1 MTTREPVSEIFLP
14 EVPADAP
21 PPVTRKPRVW
31 TVFVAYAAAIVV
43 MLILAVAVLLVAIAG
58 TGFAAIESAVSSPF
72 SLFGFFLG
80 SFVAMAGTALLSAWL
95 SPTPWRQRLR
105 LLVVPMP
112 PQAVI
117 VGVIG
122 VLGIGMAVGCLDG
135 LGLVPSSPTLEYIA
149 TAMNSLS
156 PLALAVANL
165 AIGILPG
172 TAEELL
178 FRGYIQ
184 TRLCARWGMARGITC
199 TALMFGIIHLDL
211 VQGAYAVI
219 VGLFLGYMT
228 ERYGSILP
236 AMIAHA
242 TNNMASGLLSWHPD
256 GRLANGLGL
265 MITLAITGACFLYL
279 RRRLPFSG
287 DLRS

>member
-1 MTTREPVSEIFLP
+1 MTSPEPVPEIPVP
-14 EVPADAP
+14 EITQPELPADIRP
-21 PPVTRKPRVW
+21 PIARKPRVW
-31 TVFVAYAAAIVV
+31 TVFVTYAAAIVV
-43 MLILAVAVLLVAIAG
+43 MLILAVAVILAAIVG
-58 TGFAAIESAVSSPF
+58 KGFAAIESAMSSPF
-72 SLFGFFLG
+72 SLFGFILG

-112 PQAVI
+112 PQTVI

-122 VLGIGMAVGCLDG
+122 VLGIGLAVGCLDG

-149 TAMNSLS
+149 AAMNGLS
-156 PLALAVANL
+156 PVALALANL

-184 TRLCARWGMARGITC
+184 TRLCARWGTARGITC
-199 TALMFGIIHLDL
+199 TALMFGVIHLDL
-211 VQGAYAVI
+211 VQGTYAVI
-219 VGLFLGYMT
+219 VGLFVGYMA

-236 AMIAHA
+236 AMI
-242 TNNMASGLLSWHPD
+242 
-256 GRLANGLGL
+256 
-265 MITLAITGACFLYL
+265 
-279 RRRLPFSG
+279 
-287 DLRS
+287 